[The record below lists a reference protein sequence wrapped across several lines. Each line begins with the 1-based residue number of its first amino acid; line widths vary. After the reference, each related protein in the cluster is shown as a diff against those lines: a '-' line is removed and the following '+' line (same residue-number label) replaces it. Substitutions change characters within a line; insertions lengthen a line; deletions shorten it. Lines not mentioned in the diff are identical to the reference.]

1 MPSTLCAGGGQPHK
15 NLDST
20 PKVHIAPN
28 DSQVAYNEKYAK
40 GYGVRYPEGHI
51 IRFYE
56 RILK

>member
-1 MPSTLCAGGGQPHK
+1 MCGGGQPHK